1 MNAIA
6 QANPC
11 DELKVFSDEELFVEY
26 RTFGGIRYFEELVRR
41 YRPLLASFLRRRYGF
56 DDATLD
62 EALQATF
69 TRVWEKRDQFDATRA
84 LRSWI
89 FRIADSQ
96 AVNLIRKASSG
107 VATTSLDALI
117 GSDDSA
123 RALLD
128 DVRSRDPD
136 PSFESEHADSMRWVR
151 EAAARLPER
160 YRDVVD
166 MVFFQGMT
174 RGSAAQALNLA
185 LATVSNRIERALELL
200 SASLFSGGFGEASD
214 RLFRYVESEEC
225 V

>member
-11 DELKVFSDEELFVEY
+11 EDLKVFTDEELFVEY
-26 RTFGGIRYFEELVRR
+26 RAFGGIRYFEELVRR
-41 YRPLLASFLRRRYGF
+41 YRPSLANFLRRRFGF
-56 DDATLD
+56 DEETLE

-69 TRVWEKRDQFDATRA
+69 TRVWEKRDQFDASRA

-89 FRIADSQ
+89 FRIAESQ
-96 AVNLIRKASSG
+96 AINLIRKSSTRF
-107 VATTSLDALI
+107 ATTSLDAPI
-117 GSDDSA
+117 GTDDSS

-128 DVRSRDPD
+128 DVESRDPD
-136 PSFESEHADSMRWVR
+136 PSFESERADSVRWIR

-174 RGSAAQALNLA
+174 RGSAARALNLA
-185 LATVSNRIERALELL
+185 VATVSNRIERALELL
-200 SASLFSGGFGEASD
+200 SASLFSGGFADASD
-214 RLFRYVESEEC
+214 RLLRYVESEEF